1 MVECGCNPIGEH
13 WIEYSSEVGK
23 KTLKTLFKYE
33 VRPMFT
39 KALPYDENTLAE
51 QIMSHFDN
59 NVRFYGNDIMQ
70 GKIKQGKPLQ
80 SLYETD
86 FGLVIRDDQTI
97 GFILLALN
105 YY

>member
-1 MVECGCNPIGEH
+1 MMVECGCNPIGEH

-59 NVRFYGNDIMQ
+59 NVRFYGNDSYAPWDGDPREITAGIMQ

-80 SLYETD
+80 SL
-86 FGLVIRDDQTI
+86 
-97 GFILLALN
+97 
-105 YY
+105 